1 MFCFD
6 SFVRFQLEFINT
18 FGLNFDEKQGG
29 GKEKE
34 QKRKKKTIKIL
45 GQTSFSLPFSLKSMS
60 FVLFFY
66 SVLTLIL

>member
-29 GKEKE
+29 EGKRTKA
-34 QKRKKKTIKIL
+34 KKK
-45 GQTSFSLPFSLKSMS
+45 QLKSLDRHLFLFLS
-60 FVLFFY
+60 LSSQCLLFFFF
-66 SVLTLIL
+66 IQF